1 MLEVAKAYGRGQCKF
16 YDEEEY
22 KGIVELYGLILG
34 KQSLGDG

>member
-22 KGIVELYGLILG
+22 KGIVGLCGLTLG
-34 KQSLGDG
+34 KQLRGDG